1 MFAIWFVLDVVLR
14 ISVLQCLYWKSWMN
28 WVDLVVSLL
37 AILEV
42 ALTLMI
48 NLPVAPVI
56 FRLMRI
62 GRLVRAVRMVTMT
75 SSMGSLQLLVKC
87 LASSR
92 DMLLCSFSIL
102 TFVQCVAG
110 VILCTLCMDYI
121 QDETQDPNLRQEVF
135 QYYGTFTRCFS

>member
-1 MFAIWFVLDVVLR
+1 
-14 ISVLQCLYWKSWMN
+14 MN

-37 AILEV
+37 AIFEV

-92 DMLLCSFSIL
+92 DARHRPSLLDL
-102 TFVQCVAG
+102 KHVQNECDH
-110 VILCTLCMDYI
+110 M
-121 QDETQDPNLRQEVF
+121 
-135 QYYGTFTRCFS
+135 